1 MASIFKSR
9 LQQKVRNNVIVP
21 LEPGQDAPQQN
32 VEGST
37 LNLLLFLV
45 LTKDKQKIIGYF
57 KTRHK
62 TLARPSNHQHDRGA
76 FHSNYIH
83 SRAALTTVAERAQE
97 VTIEAQLIHYVASL
111 QG

>member
-37 LNLLLFLV
+37 LNLMLFLV
-45 LTKDKQKIIGYF
+45 LTEDKQKIIGYF

-76 FHSNYIH
+76 FPSKYIH
-83 SRAALTTVAERAQE
+83 
-97 VTIEAQLIHYVASL
+97 
-111 QG
+111 GM

>member
-1 MASIFKSR
+1 MALKYYFCLKPF
-9 LQQKVRNNVIVP
+9 LGNNVIVP

-37 LNLLLFLV
+37 LNLMLFLV
-45 LTKDKQKIIGYF
+45 LTKDKQKIIGHF
-57 KTRHK
+57 KTRQK

-76 FHSNYIH
+76 FH

-97 VTIEAQLIHYVASL
+97 VTIEAQSIHYVASL